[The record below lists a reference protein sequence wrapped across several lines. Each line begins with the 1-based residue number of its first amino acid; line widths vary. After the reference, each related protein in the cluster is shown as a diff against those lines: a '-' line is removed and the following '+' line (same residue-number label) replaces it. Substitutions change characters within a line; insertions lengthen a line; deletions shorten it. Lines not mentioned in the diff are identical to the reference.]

1 MTLLLKPNKKYSVA
15 FYLYPSNYYLYDEIV
30 YKEAHARF
38 NPFIV
43 KVLKTG
49 LNYRPNQLSGLKR
62 CTMDGKGFFLV
73 KY

>member
-38 NPFIV
+38 KPFIV

-62 CTMDGKGFFLV
+62 CTMNGKGFFLV
-73 KY
+73 KC